1 MDENTFVVKPSANQP
16 DLPSFDDI
24 RISCVA
30 SGFRGNLNRVSRCD
44 YIVVTNGV
52 EAFIGTIVSV
62 ERLNEGTIPS
72 RVIIK
77 FKEPK
82 DLESEIIKNIKWSS
96 SNIRYKYL
104 DFTM

>member
-1 MDENTFVVKPSANQP
+1 MDENTFVVKPSARQIG
-16 DLPSFDDI
+16 LPSFDDI
-24 RISCVA
+24 KRSCVA
-30 SGFRGNLNRVSRCD
+30 SGFRGNLNRVGRCN
-44 YIVVTNGV
+44 YIVVTNGK

-62 ERLNEGTIPS
+62 ERFNVGTIPS

-96 SNIRYKYL
+96 SNIRYTTL
-104 DFTM
+104 

>member
-1 MDENTFVVKPSANQP
+1 MAENTFVVKPSDKQR
-16 DLPSFDDI
+16 DLPSFNDI
-24 RISCVA
+24 RDDCIA
-30 SGFRGNLNRVSRCD
+30 SGFRGNVDRVSRCD
-44 YIVVTNGV
+44 YIVVTNGN
-52 EAFIGTIVSV
+52 ESFIGTIVSV
-62 ERLNEGTIPS
+62 ERFNEGTTPS

-82 DLESEIIKNIKWSS
+82 DLESEIIKNIIWSS